1 MARVYLGLGSNINPE
16 ENLRIGVRELRAR
29 YGELCVSAIYE
40 SAALGFDGANFLNLV
55 AGLESDASP
64 GELQKHAELIHDLS
78 GRDRDSGRLTSRPLD
93 IDLLLHGDLVINEP
107 RLKLPRGD
115 VLNYN
120 FVLRPLAELDPGLI
134 HPVTGKT
141 MQEHW
146 RLFSATSHPLRPV
159 DVIL

>member
-1 MARVYLGLGSNINPE
+1 MARVYLGLGSNIDARK
-16 ENLRIGVRELRAR
+16 NLRIGVDELRTR
-29 YGELCVSAIYE
+29 YGELQLSAIYE
-40 SAALGFDGANFLNLV
+40 SAALGFEGADFLNMV
-55 AGLESDASP
+55 VGIESDVP
-64 GELQKHAELIHDLS
+64 PCDLQKQIELIHDLT
-78 GRDRDSGRLTSRPLD
+78 GRDRGSGRFTSRPLD
-93 IDLLLHGDLVINEP
+93 IDLLLYGDLVVDEP
-107 RLKLPRGD
+107 RLKLPRRD

-146 RLFSATSHPLRPV
+146 QQFGATSHPLRPV